1 MAGKP
6 KPMSQIKQ
14 LLHLHNQGAGKKHIA
29 RALRISRNTVK
40 AYLEKITDAGW
51 TVESLLA
58 LEDHELERYFHP
70 GSPAYKD
77 DRFTDFSTRL
87 DYFVKELPRPGVTRF
102 LLWEEYRQARPDGY
116 GYSQFCELLG
126 RHMQSRK
133 PGMVLTHHAG
143 EKLFF
148 DFAGKPLEIVDRH
161 TGEITPVHLFVACL
175 PYSDYGFAMALPT
188 QQIQDVVYALV
199 SCLSA
204 LGGVPRA
211 LVPDNMKTA
220 VVKANRYE
228 PDIHRVLED
237 LANHYGMS
245 VSPTRPG
252 RPKDKALVENQVKL
266 IYQRVYAKLRNQIF
280 YDLESLN
287 KAIAEKVCQHNQT
300 RMQQKPYSRQE
311 CFLSEEKPLLKPLP
325 GHLFEIKYSR
335 SYKVAQNNH
344 IYLGQDKHYY
354 SVPHRHIGKHVQVI
368 YTRSLVRIFA
378 DGLQLAAHP
387 RDTRP
392 GRYTTTREH
401 LCSEHQHYLKRS
413 PDYYLNRALRT
424 SGVLHELFE
433 HIFDQ
438 DRYPETLYKTCDGL
452 LALSRK
458 TDPSTFARACKLA
471 IEHENYSY
479 KFIDNLLKNNMT
491 GHQESPSP
499 KKLPKHGNVRGA
511 EYFQQTF
518 NF

>member
-14 LLHLHNQGAGKKHIA
+14 LLRLRKQGAGKKHIA
-29 RALRISRNTVK
+29 RVLQISRNTVK
-40 AYLEKITDAGW
+40 AYLEKITDSGW
-51 TVESLLA
+51 TLDQLLG
-58 LEDHELERYFHP
+58 LEDQELEQYFHP

-77 DRFTDFSTRL
+77 DRFSDFSTRL
-87 DYFVKELPRPGVTRF
+87 DYLVKELARTGVTR
-102 LLWEEYRQARPDGY
+102 LGLWEEYRQARPDGY

-126 RHMQSRK
+126 RHRQSCK
-133 PGMVLTHHAG
+133 PSMVLIHHAG

-161 TGEITPVHLFVACL
+161 TGEITPVQMFVACL

-188 QQIQDVVYALV
+188 QQIEDVVHGLV
-199 SCLSA
+199 CCLAA
-204 LGGVPRA
+204 LGGAPKA

-220 VVKANRYE
+220 IVKANRYE
-228 PDIHRVLED
+228 PDVNRVLED
-237 LANHYGMS
+237 LANHYGMT

-266 IYQRVYAKLRNQIF
+266 IYQRVYAKLRNQVF

-287 KAIAEKVCQHNQT
+287 KAIAEKVCRHNQT

-325 GHLFEIKYSR
+325 IQRFEIKYTR
-335 SYKVAQNNH
+335 TYKVAQNNH

-354 SVPHRHIGKHVQVI
+354 SVPHRHIGQRVQVV
-368 YTRSLVRIFA
+368 YTRSLVRIF
-378 DGLQLAAHP
+378 GEGQLLAAHP

-392 GRYTTTREH
+392 GRYSTTAEH

-413 PDYYLNRALRT
+413 PDYYLQRALKT
-424 SGVLHELFE
+424 SAVLHQLFE

-438 DRYPETLYKTCDGL
+438 DRYPETLYKTCDGI

-458 TDPSTFARACKLA
+458 ADPSSFTQACKLA
-471 IEHENYSY
+471 IEYENYSY
-479 KFIDNLLKNNMT
+479 KFIDNLLKNNMAD
-491 GHQESPSP
+491 HQEPPNS
-499 KKLPKHGNVRGA
+499 KKLPRHGNVRGA
-511 EYFQQTF
+511 EYFQKTP